1 MIPAMLQAASLPSQ
15 ICSAINTGLLALDG
29 GERVVLW
36 NRWLAQH
43 SEIEES
49 AILGKPFAEAFPQLA
64 NGRVHR
70 AIGAAL
76 TQGLA
81 SVISQTLNPQP
92 FPLYV
97 YANRVSRQPMQQACN
112 VLPLICGAER
122 YCLVQIQDVTA
133 AVGRERELHRMA
145 RDLAEYSYLDGLTGI
160 ANRRAFDRQF
170 QTEFRRAVRE
180 KRPLSVGM
188 ADVDQ
193 FKAYN
198 DHCGHLAGDE
208 CLKRIAQALRSLLK
222 RPADFVARYGGEEF
236 VFLLPN
242 TDAAGAE
249 QVGRALCRKTLEER
263 IPHPSSS
270 ISPFVSLSVGLACLQ
285 PVPGATPET
294 LLLSAD
300 RALYQAKETGRNQV
314 CMAAGC

>member
-1 MIPAMLQAASLPSQ
+1 MPQIASLPSE
-15 ICSAINTGLLALDG
+15 ICFAINIGLLALDSQ
-29 GERVVLW
+29 ERVVLW

-43 SEIEES
+43 SDIEES
-49 AILGKPFAEAFPQLA
+49 ALLGKSFAEAFPALA
-64 NGRVHR
+64 HGRVHR

-112 VLPLICGAER
+112 VLPLTSGAER
-122 YCLVQIQDVTA
+122 YCLVQVQDVTA

-170 QTEFRRAVRE
+170 QLEFRRAVRE
-180 KRPLSVGM
+180 KRPLAVGM

-208 CLKRIAQALRSLLK
+208 CLKQIALTLRDLLK

-242 TDAAGAE
+242 TDQAGAE
-249 QVGRALCRKTLEER
+249 VVGWALCHKILEER
-263 IPHPSSS
+263 IPHPASN
-270 ISPFVSLSVGLACLQ
+270 ISPFVSLSVGIACLQ
-285 PVPGATPET
+285 PAPGLSAEA

-300 RALYQAKETGRNQV
+300 RALYQAKEAGRNRV
-314 CMAAGC
+314 CIAA

>member
-1 MIPAMLQAASLPSQ
+1 MMPTPQIASLPSQ
-15 ICSAINTGLLALDG
+15 ICSAVNIGLLALDSQ
-29 GERVVLW
+29 ERVVLW

-43 SEIEES
+43 SAIEES
-49 AILGKPFAEAFPQLA
+49 ALLGKPFAEVFPALA

-76 TQGLA
+76 AQGLA

-112 VLPLICGAER
+112 VLPLNSGGER
-122 YCLVQIQDVTA
+122 YGLVQIQDVTA

-145 RDLAEYSYLDGLTGI
+145 RDLAEYSYSDGLTGI

-170 QTEFRRAVRE
+170 QLEFRRAVRE
-180 KRPLSVGM
+180 KRPLAVGM
-188 ADVDQ
+188 ADVDL

-208 CLKRIAQALRSLLK
+208 CLKRIALTLRGLLK
-222 RPADFVARYGGEEF
+222 RPADFMARYGGEEF

-242 TDAAGAE
+242 TDQAGAE
-249 QVGRALCRKTLEER
+249 AVGWALCRKTLEEQ
-263 IPHPSSS
+263 IPHPASS
-270 ISPFVSLSVGLACLQ
+270 ISPFVSLSVGMACLLQ
-285 PVPGATPET
+285 PAPGLSAEA

-300 RALYQAKETGRNQV
+300 RALYQAKEAGRNRV
-314 CMAAGC
+314 CIAA